1 MKLFP
6 VPFSDRGHINVLVV
20 LQSYTDSLQ
29 VLPSSSSEAFPTSSD
44 DTYDVGSI
52 KVEEGIDIKKEE
64 MYVKTEKVIGSE
76 KRTAQI

>member
-6 VPFSDRGHINVLVV
+6 VPCSDRGHINVLVV